1 MEEYDFKRDEVRS
14 NILTNRH
21 NHITTCYYLLLKK
34 KIKKGIPSISD
45 LVSEEYKN
53 FTNDKKNF
61 MSSYNNDINLVVLER
76 SVSAKRKQ
84 IILLDSSNENSRIEK
99 SSNIFYKLKFIININ
114 KNFFIKNNFKK

>member
-114 KNFFIKNNFKK
+114 KNFFIKNR